1 MSRVYDFDK
10 HIDHNDDEIVDSSS
24 EEEEANYEED
34 ADIVDQKGDGYED
47 YMTKFRVNNI
57 KRIHV
62 IKPSDLIDELT
73 GNKKE
78 GGQKFL
84 PQPKGKDPY
93 TKRNVYGFQKRMSS
107 VNKNLIGR

>member
-1 MSRVYDFDK
+1 M
-10 HIDHNDDEIVDSSS
+10 
-24 EEEEANYEED
+24 
-34 ADIVDQKGDGYED
+34 DQKGDGYED

-57 KRIHV
+57 KKIRV

-73 GNKKE
+73 GYKKE
-78 GGQKFL
+78 DGKKFL

-93 TKRNVYGFQKRMSS
+93 TKRNVYGFQKQMSS